1 MSHGNI
7 MTSGCQSRLSEVH
20 IEQSIMDGK
29 APSKMMASGLAASCS
44 VLVLG
49 FMNDVHLPIT
59 DYTSASGI

>member
-1 MSHGNI
+1 
-7 MTSGCQSRLSEVH
+7 
-20 IEQSIMDGK
+20 MDGK

-44 VLVLG
+44 VLVLA